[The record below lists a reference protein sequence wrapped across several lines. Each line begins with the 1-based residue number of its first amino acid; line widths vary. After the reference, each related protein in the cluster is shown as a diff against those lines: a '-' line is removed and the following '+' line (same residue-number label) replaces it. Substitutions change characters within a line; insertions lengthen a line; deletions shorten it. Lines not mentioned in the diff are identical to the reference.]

1 MICGSCRRRC
11 DPNRSFCTHCG
22 SAVFIDA
29 RDERAFFAQ
38 PAPAVASSSGPSS
51 SELLRS
57 IQRSAPSLQPATIAR
72 KAQARAQARARA
84 AVPAFT
90 LGPLIRFGIF
100 VFIVWYAGSWL
111 LRIPEVILLKDRAQ
125 AGHFSDEDLQ
135 AAKNAIVERLQTFL
149 RNAQDPNPPR
159 AVESAEKDAATT
171 ARPDAP
177 VSSAQRPAAVA
188 SPPETDSLPPG
199 VSLPGDGVSMP
210 RVLHK
215 VNPEYTPEA
224 LRAKLEGTVLLQ
236 AVVRTHGVPSD
247 ISVLRSLDRRFG
259 LDQQAVAALRQW
271 RFSPGQRAGQPV
283 PVLVQVEMNFSLR

>member
-11 DPNRSFCTHCG
+11 DPKRSFCTHCG

-38 PAPAVASSSGPSS
+38 PAPLAASSSGPSP

-57 IQRSAPSLQPATIAR
+57 IQRSAQSLQPGTVAR
-72 KAQARAQARARA
+72 KAEAQARAQARARA
-84 AVPAFT
+84 AALPAFT

-135 AAKNAIVERLQTFL
+135 TAKTAIVERLQAFL

-159 AVESAEKDAATT
+159 AVESAEKG
-171 ARPDAP
+171 P
-177 VSSAQRPAAVA
+177 VVPTRPAEKPAVA
-188 SPPETDSLPPG
+188 SPPDTDSVPAG

-271 RFSPGQRAGQPV
+271 RFAPGQREGRPV
-283 PVLVQVEMNFSLR
+283 PVLVQVEMNFSLK

>member
-1 MICGSCRRRC
+1 
-11 DPNRSFCTHCG
+11 
-22 SAVFIDA
+22 VFIDA

-38 PAPAVASSSGPSS
+38 PAPVAASSSGPSP

-57 IQRSAPSLQPATIAR
+57 IQRSAQSLQPGTVAR
-72 KAQARAQARARA
+72 KAEAQVRAQARARA
-84 AVPAFT
+84 AALPAFT

-125 AGHFSDEDLQ
+125 SGHFSDEDLQ
-135 AAKNAIVERLQTFL
+135 GAKNAIVERLQTFL

-159 AVESAEKDAATT
+159 AVESAEKGPAAP
-171 ARPDAP
+171 ARPAEKPVDARVP
-177 VSSAQRPAAVA
+177 SAQRPATVA
-188 SPPETDSLPPG
+188 SPPDTDSVPPG

-271 RFSPGQRAGQPV
+271 RFAPGQRAGQPV
-283 PVLVQVEMNFSLR
+283 PVLVQVEMNFSLK